1 MNSLTPADL
10 KEMEKL
16 YKAGAHLGH
25 KKNRLHPKARKYVYK
40 MEQGVS
46 IIDLTVTMK
55 QLEGAKNYLSQAAHD
70 EKVILVVATKKIVS
84 QFTATLCEKY
94 EIPYISAKWLSG
106 LLTNF
111 QTIIKNVNNLKKL
124 REDRENG
131 VWDSYVKHERVQL
144 DKKVIR
150 LEKFYKGLVPLL
162 KKPDILV
169 IIDSK
174 KEKNALTEAIQCN
187 IRTVA
192 ISDTNSNP
200 DLVTYPVV
208 ANDDSPTSAQYLV
221 EELVEAYAQSKI
233 KTQNAKVKEKKAE

>member
-1 MNSLTPADL
+1 MNSLSPADQ
-10 KEMEKL
+10 KELEKL
-16 YKAGAHLGH
+16 YKAGVHLGH
-25 KKNRLHPKARKYVYK
+25 KKNRLHPKAKKYVYK

-46 IIDLTVTMK
+46 IIDLTHTMN
-55 QLEGAKNYLSQAAHD
+55 QLEAAKKYLAEAAKN
-70 EKVILVVATKKIVS
+70 EKVVLVVATKKVVS
-84 QFTATLCEKY
+84 QFTALLCEKY
-94 EIPYISAKWLSG
+94 TIPYISTKWLSG

-111 QTIIKNVNNLKKL
+111 QTIIKNVNHLKKL

-150 LEKFYKGLVPLL
+150 LEKFYKGLVSLT
-162 KKPDILV
+162 KKPDILL

-174 KEKNALTEAIQCN
+174 KEKNALTEAIQCG
-187 IRTVA
+187 IQTVA
-192 ISDTNSNP
+192 IADTNSNP

-221 EELVEAYAQSKI
+221 EVLVEAYAKAI
-233 KTQNAKVKEKKAE
+233 PKVKEHKEK